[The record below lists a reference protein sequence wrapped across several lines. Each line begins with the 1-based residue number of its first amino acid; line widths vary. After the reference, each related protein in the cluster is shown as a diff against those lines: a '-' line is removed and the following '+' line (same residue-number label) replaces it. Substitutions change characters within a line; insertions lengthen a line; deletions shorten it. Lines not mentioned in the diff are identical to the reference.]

1 MSDQLGSSPLLVLF
15 EAALE
20 DYRKQTG
27 IELVKHPLA
36 ERLQDCDSV
45 DSVAAIL
52 RDQAQGFKQSREK
65 DRVLRSLIK
74 ILTVLDGLASVAN
87 SAQDVG
93 LVCP

>member
-87 SAQDVG
+87 FAQDVG